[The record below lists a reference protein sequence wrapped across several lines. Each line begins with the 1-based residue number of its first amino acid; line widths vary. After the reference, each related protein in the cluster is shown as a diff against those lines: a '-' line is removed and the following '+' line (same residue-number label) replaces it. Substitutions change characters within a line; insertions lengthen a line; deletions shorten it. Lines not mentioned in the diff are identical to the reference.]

1 MLSVEKGNMEQV
13 YLDWR
18 RDAEQAAEL
27 ATMNAIT
34 NPIEARITGSANWHV
49 VTTVTGHEN
58 VASAFLVSR
67 RFGVFDPHSRETVVR
82 RGRKVDRV
90 YRLLPGYLI
99 VFVWG
104 LDQQKDRILSCPG
117 VLGILKN
124 GDGAYAV
131 VPDHVID
138 DMRRWELS
146 ESPVAA
152 EVAAIAYRE
161 EILAARPKLTRKQR
175 RYRNQALTEG
185 QPEQPTKL
193 FATERCYSALDA
205 DFEAL
210 DDATRISRFNAAIG
224 VGS

>member
-1 MLSVEKGNMEQV
+1 MLAVEKGNMAQV

-18 RDAEQAAEL
+18 REAEQAAEV
-27 ATMNAIT
+27 ATMVAIT
-34 NPIEARITGSANWHV
+34 NPIEAQITGGANWHV
-49 VTTVTGHEN
+49 VTTITGHEN

-67 RFGVFDPHSRETVVR
+67 RFGVFDPYSKETVVQ

-90 YRLLPGYLI
+90 RRLLPGYLI

-104 LDQQKDRILSCPG
+104 LDQQKERILSCPG

-131 VPDHVID
+131 VPDNVID
-138 DMRRWELS
+138 DMRRWELAH
-146 ESPVAA
+146 SPAAA

-161 EILAARPKLTRKQR
+161 DILAARPSLTRKQR
-175 RYRNQALTEG
+175 RYRKEALTELA
-185 QPEQPTKL
+185 PEPPPKL
-193 FATERCYSALDA
+193 VATQRCYSVLDA

-210 DDATRISRFNAAIG
+210 DDATRISRFNEAIG